1 MRGTHAG
8 AIEHHPQRFAIEEDE
23 ERAQRRSTRPSPL
36 AGEGP
41 GVRGKHPG
49 AIEHRA
55 RPGPFR
61 SILRETPACTH
72 TGNAGGSSDHARI
85 VPHPRV
91 S

>member
-1 MRGTHAG
+1 MTHTSTTMA
-8 AIEHHPQRFAIEEDE
+8 EDVAVILANI
-23 ERAQRRSTRPSPL
+23 RATQD
-36 AGEGP
+36 
-41 GVRGKHPG
+41 
-49 AIEHRA
+49 EHRA